1 MVCTCIAHI
10 FGESCTAADGIS
22 KRTQTERTSRSGRER
37 NSGPEERRPDL
48 QGNEVSSHWTVSR
61 RAIIDR
67 VRHTR
72 RSTTY
77 YFGGTGGGVWKST
90 DGAMTWTSVFD
101 KEGTSAIGSLAVS
114 LSDPNIVYVGTGE
127 GCIRG
132 NASHGDG
139 IYKTVDGGKTWK
151 NIGLRDSR
159 AIGKLIIDPKNP
171 DRVPGITCT
180 SSPIL
185 RTPIRSTSPT

>member
-67 VRHTR
+67 VRHPR
-72 RSTTY
+72 RSHHLL
-77 YFGGTGGGVWKST
+77 FRRDRKST
-90 DGAMTWTSVFD
+90 RLNSSHRCISYAVF
-101 KEGTSAIGSLAVS
+101 
-114 LSDPNIVYVGTGE
+114 
-127 GCIRG
+127 
-132 NASHGDG
+132 
-139 IYKTVDGGKTWK
+139 
-151 NIGLRDSR
+151 
-159 AIGKLIIDPKNP
+159 
-171 DRVPGITCT
+171 
-180 SSPIL
+180 
-185 RTPIRSTSPT
+185 

>member
-67 VRHTR
+67 VQHTR
-72 RSTTY
+72 RSNHLLFWLAPGPA
-77 YFGGTGGGVWKST
+77 FGNHQLRPELGFGLP
-90 DGAMTWTSVFD
+90 
-101 KEGTSAIGSLAVS
+101 E
-114 LSDPNIVYVGTGE
+114 
-127 GCIRG
+127 RG
-132 NASHGDG
+132 NF
-139 IYKTVDGGKTWK
+139 T
-151 NIGLRDSR
+151 
-159 AIGKLIIDPKNP
+159 
-171 DRVPGITCT
+171 
-180 SSPIL
+180 
-185 RTPIRSTSPT
+185 

>member
-72 RSTTY
+72 RSHHLL
-77 YFGGTGGGVWKST
+77 FWRDRGGRLGIHGWAPELGL
-90 DGAMTWTSVFD
+90 GP
-101 KEGTSAIGSLAVS
+101 SLKGN
-114 LSDPNIVYVGTGE
+114 LS
-127 GCIRG
+127 
-132 NASHGDG
+132 H
-139 IYKTVDGGKTWK
+139 
-151 NIGLRDSR
+151 
-159 AIGKLIIDPKNP
+159 
-171 DRVPGITCT
+171 
-180 SSPIL
+180 
-185 RTPIRSTSPT
+185 